1 MAENKTY
8 RFMSKRKFFRNL
20 CWKGYNKGFIFD
32 SHKLETTQVFIKKCV
47 YAMGHCQHQREFSCN
62 NCLRI
67 ITLREMSQTWRVTLH
82 MTPATENFRKTNLH
96 FEKEDF
102 WNTVV
107 YGILFSH
114 KKEWTLAIFNMDEP
128 GDFYI

>member
-1 MAENKTY
+1 
-8 RFMSKRKFFRNL
+8 
-20 CWKGYNKGFIFD
+20 
-32 SHKLETTQVFIKKCV
+32 
-47 YAMGHCQHQREFSCN
+47 
-62 NCLRI
+62 
-67 ITLREMSQTWRVTLH
+67 